1 MFTGLNERGK
11 VGHSFE
17 TRKNSKI
24 LLNFSFIID
33 SSVNLFDGENSFIR
47 TNFSSFIFSLNFT
60 KNA

>member
-33 SSVNLFDGENSFIR
+33 SSVNLFDGENS
-47 TNFSSFIFSLNFT
+47 LL
-60 KNA
+60 